1 MTEISYFLHKLLA
14 EINLRQRELNYTQ
27 FPALRQRP
35 RREPQEKNPA
45 EVVFFT
51 PKITNPFIC
60 FFLVSDNGRT
70 LEFPGP
76 FSFISKRLV
85 NHTIGTK
92 IVADFENC
100 KLHCYYEHNCVS
112 VNYHVSTKTCEL
124 NNATHRW
131 HNNEFKDENGYLYHG
146 ADVSSF
152 QLTALL
158 PLLPFPFPP
167 PPPPPPPP
175 DHQHYH
181 LYHHHYHCQHHFSF
195 NFPLLLLKVKSK
207 ISTDYIT
214 SPQSSSY
221 SFAAIYYF
229 LCFSFKNACEEFNC
243 LNGGTCQS
251 GFTVE
256 RYRCLCPPGFR
267 GKRCQKGKNSI
278 LSHIV

>member
-1 MTEISYFLHKLLA
+1 FLS
-14 EINLRQRELNYTQ
+14 
-27 FPALRQRP
+27 
-35 RREPQEKNPA
+35 
-45 EVVFFT
+45 
-51 PKITNPFIC
+51 C
-60 FFLVSDNGRT
+60 SDNGRT

-146 ADVSSF
+146 AD
-152 QLTALL
+152 LL
-158 PLLPFPFPP
+158 VCF
-167 PPPPPPPP
+167 
-175 DHQHYH
+175 
-181 LYHHHYHCQHHFSF
+181 
-195 NFPLLLLKVKSK
+195 
-207 ISTDYIT
+207 
-214 SPQSSSY
+214 
-221 SFAAIYYF
+221 IYYV

-278 LSHIV
+278 LSHIM